1 MNTHPLLY
9 LSGDDVRSALPMS
22 RAIEAMRDAFSQ
34 LSQGRV
40 TLPVRQC
47 LSAADQLGINLVM
60 PCYSAASRQFSLK
73 TVTVFDNNP
82 QRGLPRVQGLV
93 ILTDGETGS
102 HVAIMDGTSLTA
114 IRTGAVSG
122 LATDLLAPVGASVV
136 SVFGAGVQARTQ
148 LEAVCCVR
156 DIERA
161 RVHDLDPAAADRFAS
176 EMTRRLDVLVERAET
191 PAENLSDADVVCTA
205 TSSCKPVFAD
215 QELPAGAHINAVG
228 AYTPDMAEIP
238 AATVRR
244 ARVVVD
250 HFASALE
257 EAGDLL
263 QPLRQGLIQK
273 SHFQTELGD
282 MAGRQL
288 PRRNRAEGV
297 TLFKS
302 VGVAIQDLC
311 AAATALENARQLGL
325 GIPLH

>member
-9 LSGDDVRSALPMS
+9 LSGDDIRNALPMPQ
-22 RAIEAMRDAFSQ
+22 AIEAMREAFSQ
-34 LSQGRV
+34 LFRGHV

-47 LSAADQLGINLVM
+47 VPASRTQGINLLM
-60 PCYSAASRQFSLK
+60 PCYSAASRRFALK

-82 QRGLPRVQGLV
+82 RRGLPRVQGLV
-93 ILTDGETGS
+93 ILTDGETGA
-102 HVAIMDGTSLTA
+102 HLAILEGTNLTA

-122 LATDLLAPVGASVV
+122 LATDLLAPVDAAVV
-136 SVFGAGVQARTQ
+136 AVFGAGVQARTQ

-156 DIERA
+156 HIERA
-161 RVHDLDPAAADRFAS
+161 NVYDLDQGAANRFAR
-176 EMTRRLDVLVERAET
+176 EMSHQLNVPVARAET
-191 PAENLSDADVVCTA
+191 PASNMSGADVVCTA
-205 TSSCKPVFAD
+205 TSSRQPVFTD
-215 QELPAGAHINAVG
+215 QELPARVHINAVG

-250 HFASALE
+250 HFPSALE

-263 QPLRQGLIQK
+263 QPLQKGLIET
-273 SHFQTELGD
+273 SHFRAELGEL
-282 MAGRQL
+282 AGRGL
-288 PRRNRAEGV
+288 PGRNRGEDI

-311 AAATALENARQLGL
+311 AAETALENAHQHGL
-325 GIPLH
+325 GVPLQ